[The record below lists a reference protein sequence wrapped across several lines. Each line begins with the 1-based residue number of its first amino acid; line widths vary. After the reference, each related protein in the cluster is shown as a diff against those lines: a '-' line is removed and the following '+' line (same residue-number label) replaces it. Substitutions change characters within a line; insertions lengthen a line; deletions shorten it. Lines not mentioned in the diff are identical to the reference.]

1 MLFADFPN
9 SKFWFPEFVSSY
21 AWHVTIYLL
30 VLEHSV
36 GGLVCCVCCDMS
48 SRFHIPSSFRTQCR
62 WVGLL
67 CMIVTCLLDF
77 MYLLVLEYSVGGLV
91 CCV

>member
-1 MLFADFPN
+1 MIVTCLLDFM
-9 SKFWFPEFVSSY
+9 
-21 AWHVTIYLL
+21 YLL

-36 GGLVCCVCCDMS
+36 GGWSAVYDCDMS
-48 SRFHIPSSFRTQCR
+48 SLFHVPDSVRTQCR

-77 MYLLVLEYSVGGLV
+77 MYLLVLQYSVGRLV